1 MSSLIKNIEL
11 QTAVLKLF
19 KGIVYDGSNEL
30 KEYNESFI
38 TNFLSNGIILDD
50 AAIKI
55 VSQNDNQKLLEI
67 INNLYGKPNY
77 LNNTFYK
84 SYSDVSE
91 ASDLK
96 LLLDRMLHYLTT
108 YGFENL
114 GIYNESMVYIP
125 NKEIGL
131 EISSEPIYFTK
142 IKTYSINEVKL
153 KVINMLNSGIALK
166 HETINLLINI
176 IKDLN
181 IIADINIDDI
191 KNREAKCIIS
201 YELSLIP
208 DNGDDILRTLVYIAL
223 KNTSLIRSVRVF
235 RDIQLTLYTNPSRF
249 IDCYNYIKKLNK
261 ESTIKT
267 ISETFL
273 RNKQLW
279 LAFKFHDDTFNSDQ
293 VDVEIV
299 KFINKF
305 INKLRKQAIHNHK
318 SVKIAYNLSNIKY
331 EIIASAIDNNY
342 KKLTKNE
349 TIYSKIKAYNYI
361 ISLLNVDNE
370 DFNYKNYRIRN
381 GKTYSIEKQ
390 NKKVI
395 NVNLYKSLSIKLY
408 DDISNTIKQK
418 IGNNKIYIPKNIVY
432 VAPVSE
438 KKFVDGIPE
447 LSYIKIENSLNIG
460 VHWEN
465 VVSNEQE
472 INTDLDLKLV
482 GIDSMF
488 GWDAEYRE
496 KNDILFTGDL
506 TVAPIKMGGATEAFL
521 INDKVKSAKLVMLN
535 NYTNNYDI
543 DYKLMI
549 EDVNELEP
557 VKTKFIECKD
567 NVYKERDNKERFK
580 VNTIFDLNKTLI
592 LNSKIGHRAFS
603 QKNIGIYKDNKF
615 YFTGSQIGQGVTTMR
630 SVYIDTYLNA
640 IQNEAEN
647 HLSINELLKDY
658 LVENKEDAQIDL
670 SLDNITNDTFI
681 NLFSI

>member
-1 MSSLIKNIEL
+1 MSNLIKNIDL
-11 QTAVLKLF
+11 QTAILKLF

-38 TNFLSNGIILDD
+38 INFLSNGIILDNV
-50 AAIKI
+50 AIRI
-55 VSQNDNQKLLEI
+55 VSQNNNQKLLEI

-84 SYSDVSE
+84 SYSDVLE

-191 KNREAKCIIS
+191 KNKEAKCIIS
-201 YELSLIP
+201 YELGLIP
-208 DNGDDILRTLVYIAL
+208 DNGDDILRTLVHIAL
-223 KNTSLIRSVRVF
+223 ENASLIRSVRVF

-293 VDVEIV
+293 VDVGIV

-318 SVKIAYNLSNIKY
+318 SVKIAYNLSNVKY

-361 ISLLNVDNE
+361 ISLLNIDNE

-408 DDISNTIKQK
+408 DDISNMIKQK
-418 IGNNKIYIPKNIVY
+418 IGDNKIYIPKNVVY

-482 GIDSMF
+482 GIDSMY

-506 TVAPIKMGGATEAFL
+506 TVAPIKRGGATEAFL
-521 INDKVKSAKLVMLN
+521 ISNNKSAKLLMLN
-535 NYTNNYDI
+535 NYTNRCDV

-549 EDVNELEP
+549 EDVNMLEEI
-557 VKTKFIECKD
+557 KTKFIDCKSG
-567 NVYKERDNKERFK
+567 VYKEQDDKERFK
-580 VNTIFDLNKTLI
+580 ANTIFDLNKTLT
-592 LNSKIGHRAFS
+592 LNSKIGYCTFS
-603 QKNIGIYKDNKF
+603 QKNIGVYKDNKF
-615 YFTGSQIGQGVTTMR
+615 YFTGSQIGQGATTIR
-630 SVYIDTYLNA
+630 TDYIDTYLKA

-658 LVENKEDAQIDL
+658 LVEDKKDAQIDL
-670 SLDNITNDTFI
+670 SLDNITSDTFI

>member
-208 DNGDDILRTLVYIAL
+208 DNGDDILRTLIYIVLENA
-223 KNTSLIRSVRVF
+223 SLIRSVRVF
-235 RDIQLTLYTNPSRF
+235 RDIQLTLYTNPNKF

-279 LAFKFHDDTFNSDQ
+279 LAFKFRDDTFNSDQ
-293 VDVEIV
+293 VDVGIV

-305 INKLRKQAIHNHK
+305 INKLRKQAIYNHK

-361 ISLLNVDNE
+361 ISLLNVDDENSK
-370 DFNYKNYRIRN
+370 YKNYRVRN

-390 NKKVI
+390 NKKVFNI
-395 NVNLYKSLSIKLY
+395 DLYKSLSIKIY
-408 DDISNTIKQK
+408 NDISNIMKQK
-418 IGNNKIYIPKNIVY
+418 IGDNKIYIPKNIVY

-447 LSYIKIENSLNIG
+447 LSYIKIKNSLNIG

-482 GIDSMF
+482 GIDSMY

-506 TVAPIKMGGATEAFL
+506 TVAPIKRGGATEAFL
-521 INDKVKSAKLVMLN
+521 ISNNKSAKLLMLN
-535 NYTNNYDI
+535 NYTNRCDV

>member
-96 LLLDRMLHYLTT
+96 LFLDKILHYLTT

-114 GIYNESMVYIP
+114 GIYDESTVYIP

-191 KNREAKCIIS
+191 KNKEAKCIIS
-201 YELSLIP
+201 YELGLIP
-208 DNGDDILRTLVYIAL
+208 DNGDDILRTLVHIAL
-223 KNTSLIRSVRVF
+223 ENASLIRSVRVF
-235 RDIQLTLYTNPSRF
+235 RDIQLTLYANPNRF

-293 VDVEIV
+293 VDVGIV

-318 SVKIAYNLSNIKY
+318 SVKIAYNLSNVKY

-361 ISLLNVDNE
+361 ISLLNADNE

-381 GKTYSIEKQ
+381 GKTYSTEKQ

-395 NVNLYKSLSIKLY
+395 NVDLYKSLSIKLY
-408 DDISNTIKQK
+408 NDISNMIKQK

-506 TVAPIKMGGATEAFL
+506 TVAPIKRGGATEAFL
-521 INDKVKSAKLVMLN
+521 ISNNKSAKLLMLN
-535 NYTNNYDI
+535 NYTNRCDV

-549 EDVNELEP
+549 EDVNMSEEI
-557 VKTKFIECKD
+557 KAKFIDCKSG
-567 NVYKERDNKERFK
+567 VYKEQDDKERFK
-580 VNTIFDLNKTLI
+580 ANTIFDLNKTLT
-592 LNSKIGHRAFS
+592 LNSKIGYCTFS
-603 QKNIGIYKDNKF
+603 QKNIGVYKDNKF
-615 YFTGSQIGQGVTTMR
+615 YFTGSQIGQGATTIR
-630 SVYIDTYLNA
+630 KDYIDTYLKA

-658 LVENKEDAQIDL
+658 LVEDKKDAQIDL
-670 SLDNITNDTFI
+670 SLDNITSDTFI

>member
-50 AAIKI
+50 VAIKI

-96 LLLDRMLHYLTT
+96 LFLDKILHYLTT

-114 GIYNESMVYIP
+114 GIYDESTVYIP

-191 KNREAKCIIS
+191 KNKEAKCIIS
-201 YELSLIP
+201 YELGLIP
-208 DNGDDILRTLVYIAL
+208 DNGDDILRTLVHIAL
-223 KNTSLIRSVRVF
+223 ENASLIRSVRVF
-235 RDIQLTLYTNPSRF
+235 RDIQLTLYANPNRF

-293 VDVEIV
+293 VDVGIV

-318 SVKIAYNLSNIKY
+318 SVKIAYNLSNVKY

-361 ISLLNVDNE
+361 ISLLNADNE

-381 GKTYSIEKQ
+381 GKTYSTEKQ

-395 NVNLYKSLSIKLY
+395 NVDLYKSLSIKLY
-408 DDISNTIKQK
+408 NDISNMIKQK

-465 VVSNEQE
+465 IVSNKQE

-506 TVAPIKMGGATEAFL
+506 TVAPIKRGGATEAFL
-521 INDKVKSAKLVMLN
+521 ISNNKSAKLLMLN
-535 NYTNNYDI
+535 NYTNRCDV

-549 EDVNELEP
+549 EDVNMSEEI
-557 VKTKFIECKD
+557 KTKFIDCKSG
-567 NVYKERDNKERFK
+567 VYKEQDDKERFK
-580 VNTIFDLNKTLI
+580 ANTIFDLNKTLT
-592 LNSKIGHRAFS
+592 LNSKIGYCAFS
-603 QKNIGIYKDNKF
+603 QKNIGVYKDNKF
-615 YFTGSQIGQGVTTMR
+615 YFTGSQIGQGATTIR
-630 SVYIDTYLNA
+630 KDYIDTYLKA

-658 LVENKEDAQIDL
+658 LVEDKKDAQIDL
-670 SLDNITNDTFI
+670 SLDNITSDTFI

>member
-96 LLLDRMLHYLTT
+96 LFLDKILHYLTT

-114 GIYNESMVYIP
+114 GIYDESTVYIP

-201 YELSLIP
+201 YELGLIP
-208 DNGDDILRTLVYIAL
+208 DNGDDILRTLVHIAL
-223 KNTSLIRSVRVF
+223 ENASLIRSVRVF

-293 VDVEIV
+293 VDVGIV

-318 SVKIAYNLSNIKY
+318 SIKIAYNLSNVKY

-361 ISLLNVDNE
+361 ISLLNADNE

-381 GKTYSIEKQ
+381 GKTYSTEKQ

-395 NVNLYKSLSIKLY
+395 NVDLYKSLSIKLY
-408 DDISNTIKQK
+408 NDISNMIKQK

-482 GIDSMF
+482 GIDSMY

-506 TVAPIKMGGATEAFL
+506 TVAPIKRGGATEAFL
-521 INDKVKSAKLVMLN
+521 ISNNKSAKLLMLN
-535 NYTNNYDI
+535 NYTNRCDVN
-543 DYKLMI
+543 YKLMI
-549 EDVNELEP
+549 EDVNMLEEI
-557 VKTKFIECKD
+557 KTKFIDCKSG
-567 NVYKERDNKERFK
+567 VYKEQDDKERFK
-580 VNTIFDLNKTLI
+580 ANTIFDLSKTLT
-592 LNSKIGHRAFS
+592 LNSKIGYCAFS
-603 QKNIGIYKDNKF
+603 QKNIGVYKDNKF
-615 YFTGSQIGQGVTTMR
+615 YFTGSQIGQGATTIR
-630 SVYIDTYLNA
+630 KDYIDTYLKA

-658 LVENKEDAQIDL
+658 LVEDKKDAQIDL
-670 SLDNITNDTFI
+670 SLDNITSDTFI

>member
-1 MSSLIKNIEL
+1 MSSLIKNLEL

-50 AAIKI
+50 TAIKI

-96 LLLDRMLHYLTT
+96 LFLDKILHYLTT

-114 GIYNESMVYIP
+114 GIYDESTVYIP

-223 KNTSLIRSVRVF
+223 ENTSLIRSVRVF

-318 SVKIAYNLSNIKY
+318 SVKIAYNLSNVKY

-349 TIYSKIKAYNYI
+349 TIYSKRKAYNYI
-361 ISLLNVDNE
+361 ISLLNADNE

-408 DDISNTIKQK
+408 DDISNMIKQK

-506 TVAPIKMGGATEAFL
+506 TVAPIKRGGATEAFL
-521 INDKVKSAKLVMLN
+521 ISNNKSAKLLMLN
-535 NYTNNYDI
+535 NYTNRCDV

-549 EDVNELEP
+549 EDVNMSEEI
-557 VKTKFIECKD
+557 KTKFIDCKSG
-567 NVYKERDNKERFK
+567 VYKEQDDKERFK
-580 VNTIFDLNKTLI
+580 ANTIFDLNKTLT
-592 LNSKIGHRAFS
+592 LNSKIGYCAFS
-603 QKNIGIYKDNKF
+603 QKNIGVYKDNKF
-615 YFTGSQIGQGVTTMR
+615 YFTGSQIGQGATTIR
-630 SVYIDTYLNA
+630 KDYIDTYLKA

-658 LVENKEDAQIDL
+658 LVEDKKDAQIDL
-670 SLDNITNDTFI
+670 SLDNITSDTFI